1 MYKLTLFQ
9 KICSKFRYYYERFFP
24 LRKQSLLCEQNPESV
39 SKIIYNQLIKD
50 EPCMITR
57 FGSTELYCLVN
68 YLGVKKGFWKSLIP
82 YLFAKAEAW
91 WIIPQR
97 VSDLKNCSGF
107 FSADELGQVEKYCEL
122 ILSDI
127 PYIDVLGSWV
137 SKEVYIKNYILHT
150 KKVFLPYLEP
160 YYVNEPWSRALEGK
174 KVLLVH
180 PFSTQIQRQYNE
192 NRTKLFKNPSVLP
205 QFDLKTVQAVQSLGG
220 ESNGFKTWFDAL
232 HYMISEID
240 KIDYDIAIIGCGAYG
255 FHLAAHV
262 KRSGKKAVHL
272 GGATQLLFGIK
283 GNRWEDPMYGVK
295 EWGLPY
301 AFYTNMFNEY
311 WVKPGEEGR
320 PQNAEQVEGACYW

>member
-1 MYKLTLFQ
+1 MTIFQ
-9 KICSKFRYYYERFFP
+9 KVCCKFRYFYEKIFP
-24 LRKQSLLCEQNPESV
+24 LKKQELVCERTPETV
-39 SKIIYNQLIKD
+39 SDIIYNQLVQD

-82 YLFAKAEAW
+82 FLFAKAEPW
-91 WIIPQR
+91 WIMPQR

-192 NRTKLFKNPSVLP
+192 NRTKLFNNPNVLP
-205 QFDLKTVQAVQSLGG
+205 QFELKIVQAVQSLGG

-232 HYMISEID
+232 HYMKSEID

-262 KRSGKKAVHL
+262 KRSGKKAIHM

-295 EWGLPY
+295 EWNLPY
-301 AFYTNMFNEY
+301 GFYTNMFNEY
-311 WVKPGEEGR
+311 WVKPGEEGC
-320 PQNAEQVEGACYW
+320 PHNAEQVEGACYW